1 MTMVAMGLLCVGGL
15 WGGDV
20 LTYGCGQRLFAHWL
34 HVPGVGADAYLDC
47 SVVAGTNRVGGVGVA
62 VNDRCAQITHTP
74 LNVAVFEVSA
84 RGFSGVG
91 EVADGYFLTH
101 HFDKRM
107 GLNGVEYF

>member
-20 LTYGCGQRLFAHWL
+20 LAHGCGQRLFAYRL
-34 HVPGVGADAYLDC
+34 HVPGGGADTYLDC
-47 SVVAGTNRVGGVGVA
+47 SVVAGTNRGGGVGVA
-62 VNDRCAQITHTP
+62 VNNRWAQITHTP

-84 RGFSGVG
+84 RGFSGGG
-91 EVADGYFLTH
+91 EVADWYFLTH